1 MKDKIPR
8 SLIIKLLYL
17 NYSLASIKLLIKR
30 LPNLKIKRRFGQRLG
45 CSWFVVRGAW
55 VCDDTTDD
63 YVDECLK
70 Q

>member
-1 MKDKIPR
+1 MPHINKCWKG
-8 SLIIKLLYL
+8 KCTLYTICIYYAKP
-17 NYSLASIKLLIKR
+17 YSAKEQLCKNQSR
-30 LPNLKIKRRFGQRLG
+30 LDVS
-45 CSWFVVRGAW
+45 CVRGAW

>member
-1 MKDKIPR
+1 MEDYIFKG
-8 SLIIKLLYL
+8 
-17 NYSLASIKLLIKR
+17 
-30 LPNLKIKRRFGQRLG
+30 LP
-45 CSWFVVRGAW
+45 VRGAW